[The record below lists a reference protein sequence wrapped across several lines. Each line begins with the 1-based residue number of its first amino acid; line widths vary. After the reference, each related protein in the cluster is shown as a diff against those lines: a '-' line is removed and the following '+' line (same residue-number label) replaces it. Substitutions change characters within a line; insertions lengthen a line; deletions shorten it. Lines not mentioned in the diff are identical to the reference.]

1 MVLLN
6 NDFSATVAGVAS
18 NDYDTRHGKLYA
30 GNFTRY
36 IVNEVAKNLDYEGGK
51 YALINPERQAIHESQ
66 KVKRVQAFN
75 LSTPSV
81 LVTISARLNHL
92 SGIYIYSNQ
101 RTGSGVFSE
110 MLKKEM
116 KALGEAYKLNVN
128 RPTYSYEHEHSI
140 LDKVSCPSFIVYLG
154 CLPLDGNTLINPRYH
169 EDAAN
174 SITNTINQ
182 WLHYQKTIQAEYL

>member
-36 IVNEVAKNLDYEGGK
+36 IVNEVAKNLDYEGGD

-81 LVTISARLNHL
+81 LVTISARLNHV

-101 RTGSGVFSE
+101 RAGSGVFSQ

-116 KALGEAYKLNVN
+116 KALGEAYNLNVN

-140 LDKVSCPSFIVYLG
+140 LDKVSCPSFIIYLG
-154 CLPLDGNTLINPRYH
+154 GLPLDGNTLINPRYH
-169 EDAAN
+169 EDAAYA
-174 SITNTINQ
+174 ITNTINS
-182 WLHYQKTIQAEYL
+182 WLHYQKTTKAAYL

>member
-6 NDFSATVAGVAS
+6 NDYSATVAGVAS

-36 IVNEVAKNLDYEGGK
+36 IVNEVAKNLDYEGGD
-51 YALINPERQAIHESQ
+51 YALINPERQALHESQ
-66 KVKRVQAFN
+66 RVKRVQAFN

-81 LVTISARLNHL
+81 LVTISARLNHV

-101 RTGSGVFSE
+101 RAGSGVFSE

-128 RPTYSYEHEHSI
+128 RPTYLYEHEHSI
-140 LDKVSCPSFIVYLG
+140 LNKVSCPSFIVYLG
-154 CLPLDGNTLINPRYH
+154 GLPLDGNTLINPRYH
-169 EDAAN
+169 EDA
-174 SITNTINQ
+174 SIAIT
-182 WLHYQKTIQAEYL
+182 KTITEWTKTKTPTKVEYL